1 MKIKKDFLTI
11 FPKTIRSLVK
21 YFYSKKMLPLRV
33 PKLSSQ
39 LKRTKS
45 IDSNEIKLRNK
56 LKNKVPVKKIHI
68 SPQLPCLQFSALFST
83 TKQCI
88 NSKKKTGMA
97 ASFNQTLVSFIIA
110 TVLSCNLCL
119 SLRITPLDV
128 LTAIQKS
135 PFNFFAQYI
144 QILLKICLYNNTQI
158 IRSNVQLHGNK
169 SI

>member
-68 SPQLPCLQFSALFST
+68 SP
-83 TKQCI
+83 
-88 NSKKKTGMA
+88 
-97 ASFNQTLVSFIIA
+97 
-110 TVLSCNLCL
+110 
-119 SLRITPLDV
+119 
-128 LTAIQKS
+128 
-135 PFNFFAQYI
+135 
-144 QILLKICLYNNTQI
+144 
-158 IRSNVQLHGNK
+158 
-169 SI
+169 